1 MKSFF
6 KFWTFVLIAIVSL
19 SFVSCSDDSDSPY
32 SSDIVGTWKLTEVK
46 TSQSGSY
53 ISWPFEA
60 TYASFNSDGTYY
72 GRGYFGYGSGTW
84 KAKGNKVSTYVDDE
98 LFITY
103 EILSVSGNNAELK
116 MIIDG
121 EAIWIKCKKQ

>member
-6 KFWTFVLIAIVSL
+6 KFWTFALIAIVSL

-121 EAIWIKCKKQ
+121 EAICIKCKKQ

>member
-6 KFWTFVLIAIVSL
+6 KFWTFALIAIVSL

>member
-6 KFWTFVLIAIVSL
+6 KFWTFALIAIVSL

-53 ISWPFEA
+53 ISWPFEP